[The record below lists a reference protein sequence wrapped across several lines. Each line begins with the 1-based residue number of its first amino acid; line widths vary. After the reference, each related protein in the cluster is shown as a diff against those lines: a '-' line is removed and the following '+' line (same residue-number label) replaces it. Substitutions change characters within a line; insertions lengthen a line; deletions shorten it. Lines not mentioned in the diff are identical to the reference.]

1 MTAST
6 LQRRDNSV
14 AIQTSSNWHAL
25 AATSLGIMFDA
36 LDASI
41 YVIAMHPA
49 LAELLQTKND
59 AQIGFYGSLILAT
72 FMIGWAIGGVAFGA
86 FADRFGRTKAMIW
99 SILLYACCTGL
110 CALSHSWQELA
121 VYRFFV
127 GFGIGGEI
135 SIGVVVLAESWKG
148 RGRLAATSFMEA
160 SFCLGYMLTSV
171 LTFALG
177 HGSWRMLFV
186 AGIVPALLTLY
197 IRSRLREPESFQRL
211 QIERA
216 ASSHKQSAISAFG
229 ESIATI
235 FAPEHRANTIRTALA
250 AAAAIV
256 GYWAALSWV
265 PAWINQLTGTE
276 AVLERST
283 AAMVMNIAGLI
294 ASLAAVPLVAYFGR
308 IRALKLSFAGCLI
321 TGVLMFST
329 VHSYGS
335 ALNLWLTAIGFFSLL
350 PFAVLCMYIPEVFP
364 TRIVGTACGFA
375 WSAGRIFAALAV
387 MGGGYLVTI
396 IGGDYAAAGAAA
408 SAIYAVGWVTA
419 IFMPETNGEVAG
431 GHRTQ

>member
-6 LQRRDNSV
+6 LERRESSV

-49 LAELLQTKND
+49 LSELLNTKND
-59 AQIGFYGSLILAT
+59 AQIGFFGSLILAT
-72 FMIGWAIGGVAFGA
+72 FMVGWAIGGIAFGA
-86 FADRFGRTKAMIW
+86 VADRFGRTKAMIG
-99 SILLYACCTGL
+99 SILLYAMCTGL

-121 VYRFFV
+121 IYRFFV

-148 RGRLAATSFMEA
+148 RGRVAATSFMEA
-160 SFCLGYMLTSV
+160 AFCVGYMLTSLINIGV
-171 LTFALG
+171 GTN
-177 HGSWRMLFV
+177 SWRLLFV

-197 IRSRLREPESFQRL
+197 IRARLREPESFQRL

-216 ASSHKQSAISAFG
+216 SQPKDSAFAACMT
-229 ESIATI
+229 SIRTI
-235 FAPEHRANTIRTALA
+235 FSVENRPHTIRCALA
-250 AAAAIV
+250 ASAAIV

-265 PAWINQLTGTE
+265 PAWINQLTGTQ
-276 AVLERST
+276 AVVERST

-294 ASLAAVPLVAYFGR
+294 ASLAAIPLVAAMGR
-308 IRALKLSFAGCLI
+308 VRALKLSFAGCLI
-321 TGVLMFST
+321 SGVLMFST

-335 ALNLWLTAIGFFSLL
+335 ALNLWLAAIGFFSLL
-350 PFAVLCMYIPEVFP
+350 PFAILCVYIPEVFA

-375 WSAGRIFAALAV
+375 WSAGRVLAAATVL
-387 MGGGYLVTI
+387 GGGYLVTMC
-396 IGGDYAAAGAAA
+396 GGNYAVAGCAAAGV
-408 SAIYAVGWVTA
+408 YALGWITA
-419 IFMPETNGEVAG
+419 LFMPETNGVVAG
-431 GHRTQ
+431 GSK